1 MMMMIFLEME
11 VLEVVL
17 EEVQDF
23 NHFNLVVL
31 VAWEEEW
38 ENLLANKQ
46 LLKMD
51 VKKLLQKKQ
60 KLIKMAIKPP
70 KLLKNIKILELVST
84 SKINI

>member
-11 VLEVVL
+11 VLEVDS

-23 NHFNLVVL
+23 NHFKQVVL